1 MIDILITAGKRLAE
15 ALHAENAAL
24 AKLDL
29 GQAGELAGAK
39 MRASDAFA
47 AAAESVRRLGLGD
60 GRPRDAALA
69 KALAGHLA
77 DLGAENRRLLSRAIM
92 LQSRVIETIAG
103 AALPHADPLPGYAG
117 LARRPILRKPP
128 ALVVTERV

>member
-15 ALHAENAAL
+15 ALHAENEAL

-29 GQAGELAGAK
+29 GIAGELAGAK

-47 AAAESVRRLGLGD
+47 AAAESCRRLGLGD
-60 GRPRDAALA
+60 GPRDAALA
-69 KALAGHLA
+69 EALAGHLA
-77 DLGAENRRLLSRAIM
+77 DLGAENRRLLARAIQ

-103 AALPHADPLPGYAG
+103 AALPHAETLPGYSG
-117 LARRPILRKPP
+117 LAPRPIARKPP

>member
-29 GQAGELAGAK
+29 GKAGELAGAK
-39 MRASDAFA
+39 MRASDAFT
-47 AAAESVRRLGLGD
+47 AAAESARRLGLGD
-60 GRPRDAALA
+60 GPRDTALA
-69 KALAGHLA
+69 EALASHLA
-77 DLGAENRRLLSRAIM
+77 DLSAENRRLLSRAIM

-103 AALPHADPLPGYAG
+103 AALPHAETLPGYAG

-128 ALVVTERV
+128 ALVVTEQV